1 MHFRPEC
8 EASSVIHMLLIFL
21 PLLCACQI
29 SVRAFGGPRLGSVQ
43 YLRALRALRLLSSW
57 CGKVNRQWW
66 CYRWLLC
73 VYVRERTDQLRCTTP
88 RFNYFRPGFP
98 HLTAHLKSLGLSA
111 TRMVSIAPCP
121 SRLLPLPFPL
131 CSLLVFLAPRYPTHH
146 QNHTQVGIITVIVS
160 FLVIFA
166 LIGMSAF
173 GGSRENASYCS
184 RGGDLQFPRRRC
196 SWMAMQ
202 SNGSNV
208 LPLTGD
214 LPVIDVCILRQAQEC
229 DHVLLSCFDALTAS
243 KVFSKY
249 VICAQE
255 DIRVPAAG
263 RDVTQAR
270 PNVRSLQGWIPLTV
284 TLTTHACKHSHTD
297 ASAQSRAR
305 AHTHT
310 HAHTVGTHGFET
322 ISGALAITA
331 TLLNYLQHPL
341 IILPTVDGFGHG
353 CLFFFCALTVFGS
366 LVLLNYVTA
375 IYVMCYMESIG
386 AFLMCLSVNMMSTC
400 GRFGV
405 VTPFF
410 QNG

>member
-1 MHFRPEC
+1 MHVRFQC
-8 EASSVIHMLLIFL
+8 EHLGGRDLEAYNTCERSA
-21 PLLCACQI
+21 PCAC
-29 SVRAFGGPRLGSVQ
+29 SHPGVE
-43 YLRALRALRLLSSW
+43 
-57 CGKVNRQWW
+57 KVNRQWW

-88 RFNYFRPGFP
+88 RINYFRPGFP

-131 CSLLVFLAPRYPTHH
+131 CSLLVFLAPRYPTDH

-173 GGSRENASYCS
+173 GGSRENASYCA
-184 RGGDLQFPRRRC
+184 RDGDLQFPRRRC
-196 SWMAMQ
+196 SWMALQ

-214 LPVIDVCILRQAQEC
+214 LPVIDVCILRQAQAC

-249 VICAQE
+249 AICAQE

-263 RDVTQAR
+263 RDVTQAG

-284 TLTTHACKHSHTD
+284 TLTTHTRKALSHRRKHTIACARTHPYTRTHCRYAWLRD
-297 ASAQSRAR
+297 NQRGLGDHRDLAELLAASAHNSTNCGRVRAW
-305 AHTHT
+305 
-310 HAHTVGTHGFET
+310 
-322 ISGALAITA
+322 LP
-331 TLLNYLQHPL
+331 LLLL
-341 IILPTVDGFGHG
+341 
-353 CLFFFCALTVFGS
+353 CADRVR
-366 LVLLNYVTA
+366 V
-375 IYVMCYMESIG
+375 IG
-386 AFLMCLSVNMMSTC
+386 AAQLRHGYLRHVLHGEHWCVLDVSVCEYDEYVRAAWRGDTFLFKMD
-400 GRFGV
+400 R
-405 VTPFF
+405 PF
-410 QNG
+410 